1 MEQMTEILDNT
12 PTAIY
17 VTAADDYELMYANR
31 AAKKVL
37 GWSSFP
43 SGAKCYELAGFSVPC
58 PFCQVKN
65 MRRDSLLVREFSFA
79 SAARIF

>member
-43 SGAKCYELAGFSVPC
+43 
-58 PFCQVKN
+58 
-65 MRRDSLLVREFSFA
+65 
-79 SAARIF
+79 